1 MSNTVSTFRVFPMLS
16 NLSFAG
22 DFTITSL
29 SFPNCFRVLILIS
42 KWRMFKHFCGREV
55 GTITIMVINPT
66 SVNQSDCTDHKRFQ
80 SYIAEIK
87 VLIFYPLSLRLVKEY
102 QLHLITTPFTLKL
115 KSNLPHCSSFLSPCF
130 PRTHLAHV
138 LSCILSQD
146 CEKCIIAVA

>member
-1 MSNTVSTFRVFPMLS
+1 MLS

-29 SFPNCFRVLILIS
+29 SFPNCFRVLIIIS
-42 KWRMFKHFCGREV
+42 KWRMFRHFWGREV
-55 GTITIMVINPT
+55 GIITIMVINPT

-102 QLHLITTPFTLKL
+102 QLHLITTIFDTNGRKRSEMKMMHGVNYFPGINVQL
-115 KSNLPHCSSFLSPCF
+115 CF
-130 PRTHLAHV
+130 YEVV
-138 LSCILSQD
+138 LSLTMNTGRS
-146 CEKCIIAVA
+146 